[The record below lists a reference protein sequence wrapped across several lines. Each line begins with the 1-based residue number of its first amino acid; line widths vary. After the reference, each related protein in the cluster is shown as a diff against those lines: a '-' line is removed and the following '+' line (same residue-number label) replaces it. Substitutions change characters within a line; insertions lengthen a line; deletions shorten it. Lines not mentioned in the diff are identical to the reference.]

1 MLKSLWHQASV
12 TRMKMEV
19 RALKLKMNG
28 KGYWDPLK
36 LMELSM
42 VIEPQKMC
50 LERVGIEND
59 PK

>member
-1 MLKSLWHQASV
+1 
-12 TRMKMEV
+12 
-19 RALKLKMNG
+19 MNG